1 MGRVAG
7 ESDIHE
13 SDDCRRNSG
22 YAAFHCT
29 FELLVCS
36 FMAHDAGRSLQD
48 LVPCIRRA
56 SESVIVLMRII
67 ADVWLHHSGEVLK

>member
-22 YAAFHCT
+22 DAFA
-29 FELLVCS
+29 LLVCS

-67 ADVWLHHSGEVLK
+67 ADVSLHLSGEVLK